1 MTNWIKKIELAN
13 FKSFRGKHII
23 NFDKGINVITG
34 VNGSGKTNIIDC
46 IFEILKQEKS
56 KNPITNDK
64 IGASIKLIF
73 DDDMSI
79 SVKFLKAENGNIRR
93 MYFINGKYQK
103 NGITQITNLNTVI
116 EDNVGANLD
125 SDELKNLANK
135 IKNNKNQQI
144 LVSLQ
149 KQIIDIADKVINV
162 EELKQCKTV

>member
-13 FKSFRGKHII
+13 FKSFKGKHVI

-79 SVKFLKAENGNIRR
+79 SVKFLKEEKGNIRR

-125 SDELKNLANK
+125 SEELKNLVNN
-135 IKNNKNQQI
+135 IKSKNNQQI
-144 LVSLQ
+144 IVSLQ